1 MDEME
6 DDFDFWWH
14 QLEQDE
20 QYQFEQ
26 TNETHE
32 TSRSN

>member
-26 TNETHE
+26 TNVEE
-32 TSRSN
+32 N

>member
-26 TNETHE
+26 ANVEE
-32 TSRSN
+32 N